1 MRHFT
6 VISALIAL
14 ILMSTGC
21 AWISTSDES
30 ASNGINVNG
39 HWAITVTN
47 AEGTVDTFREFDN
60 EITNLG
66 KSTLI
71 ALLTNQTSFNVSDS
85 NSPWIIMLD
94 VVEKDTGLPP
104 SDYDKVSFKYQIC
117 GFMPTSMVLTKFE
130 YTNYN
135 MGDSFTLSAT
145 CKVQL
150 PPDKDTGKTYSIG
163 TVYTV
168 PFIQYPVFAKSGET
182 IEGPD
187 FEPKFTRH
195 DLVEPVDFQNGH
207 ALSFNIL
214 ISVN

>member
-1 MRHFT
+1 MRYFI

-14 ILMSTGC
+14 ILMGTGC
-21 AWISTSDES
+21 AWIPTSNEST
-30 ASNGINVNG
+30 SNGINVNG
-39 HWAITVTN
+39 HWTITVTN
-47 AEGTVDTFREFDN
+47 PEGTVDTFREFDN

-71 ALLTNQTSFNVSDS
+71 ALLTGQTSFHDFGD
-85 NSPWIIMLD
+85 NSPWMIMLD
-94 VVEKDTGLPP
+94 VVEKDTGLAP
-104 SDYDKVSFKYQIC
+104 DYENIKHQFCLAI
-117 GFMPTSMVLTKFE
+117 PTSMVLTQWE
-130 YTNYN
+130 YSNYN

>member
-71 ALLTNQTSFNVSDS
+71 ALLTGQTSFHDFGD
-85 NSPWIIMLD
+85 NSPWMIMLD
-94 VVEKDTGLPP
+94 VVEKDTGL
-104 SDYDKVSFKYQIC
+104 DLGLENFKHQFCLAI
-117 GFMPTSMVLTKFE
+117 PTSMVLTKFE

-150 PPDKDTGKTYSIG
+150 PPDKDTGKTYSIN

-168 PFIQYPVFAKSGET
+168 PLIEYPVFAKSGET